1 MPPKSCFFILIPKN
15 IKNQE
20 QLLNKMAENPIQEP
34 DQIAREFLDDII
46 TGQGLDPTK
55 VYQTIKLLQDFPEL
69 VRVRPVLET
78 AGSKSVIAIRA
89 EFSQDQEINPWD
101 ELQSTLF
108 YQRVYQKTGLSFQDV
123 LVKGR
128 EYVAK
133 VLLPEEKTIDFYVY

>member
-1 MPPKSCFFILIPKN
+1 
-15 IKNQE
+15 
-20 QLLNKMAENPIQEP
+20 MAENPTQEP

-46 TGQGLDPTK
+46 AGQGLDPTE

-78 AGSKSVIAIRA
+78 ADSKSVIAIRA

-101 ELQSTLF
+101 KVQSTLF
-108 YQRVYQKTGLSFQDV
+108 YQRVYQKTGLTFDGV
-123 LVKGR
+123 VVKGR

-133 VLLPEEKTIDFYVY
+133 ILLPEKKTIDFYVY